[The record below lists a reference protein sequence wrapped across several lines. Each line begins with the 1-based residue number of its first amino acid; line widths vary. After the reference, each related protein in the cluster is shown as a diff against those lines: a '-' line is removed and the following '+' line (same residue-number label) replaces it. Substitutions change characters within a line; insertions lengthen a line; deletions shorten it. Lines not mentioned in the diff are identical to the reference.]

1 MRMIAIW
8 EAQEMME
15 GAASKRPASHVA
27 AVEEMTPRKCLINAF
42 QD

>member
-1 MRMIAIW
+1 MIAIW

-27 AVEEMTPRKCLINAF
+27 AIIFEARSSQISVTS
-42 QD
+42 